1 MIRKTFFT
9 PRKICAIISDAM
21 LKRFSLVLLLI
32 LVVSMNVSGSVSSYI
47 LPLSSS
53 IYDDMD
59 ALYRLTGQVPP
70 STSRP
75 WSAAEAR
82 LILSRLDEESMTPD
96 ERRIYIEIE
105 KIIDDA
111 EPRWRTEDSSFGFGT
126 ELKVQPEIYAHSNGS
141 DFRGE
146 EDWAYTYDE
155 RAPFLHLG
163 IDMSVFDT
171 FYTYADLQYTMGR
184 YDGDGI
190 EKLDMT
196 SFPGIGAIV
205 PPGEKVDIVTGSKQ
219 YYSTF
224 SSNIP
229 PHSSRF
235 EFEWPKRA
243 LISIGGSF
251 WNFMLGRDRIS
262 WGNSEIGNFVID
274 GHVGYQDM
282 MRLEFFTDKFKYEW
296 TNLFFETKYYPT
308 EAAGTEEDSIRMLMA
323 HRLEFRPLSWLSFA
337 ISENVMYHAKT
348 LNLKYLNP
356 AFIFHN
362 LNDRTMFNAIAY
374 GEISILPFAGW
385 EIYGQ
390 FVLDQARAPNESD
403 RQSDAWGVLA
413 GTRSTHSL
421 WGGYIEP
428 SLEFAYTTP
437 LLYRRDGLDFL
448 MYQRSF
454 TYDGGSPIK
463 LYYIGFPYGGDVM
476 MLHFALDWVL
486 PGKAEASLSFDGIL
500 KGEMNMLK
508 SHNKDGDNSGDA
520 NYSGITPSGN
530 EMMRI
535 FILSLYGKYSFPELW
550 NFANVSI
557 WSELSF
563 VGSDIYKKDSGT
575 ASDGRFDVQFVL
587 GFSIGI

>member
-1 MIRKTFFT
+1 MDTL
-9 PRKICAIISDAM
+9 P
-21 LKRFSLVLLLI
+21 
-32 LVVSMNVSGSVSSYI
+32 NVETRRGEYN
-47 LPLSSS
+47 PL
-53 IYDDMD
+53 
-59 ALYRLTGQVPP
+59 
-70 STSRP
+70 
-75 WSAAEAR
+75 
-82 LILSRLDEESMTPD
+82 TPD
-96 ERRIYIEIE
+96 LPPTFPPEKQNNPTGVSVRYAPDPSKKWFVLRVTYNRANKANDFLQKCDVDTYLPMRWVWKLVRGKKKRIL
-105 KIIDDA
+105 
-111 EPRWRTEDSSFGFGT
+111 EPLIPNLLFAYASQDVLDSCMKAIST
-126 ELKVQPEIYAHSNGS
+126 LPCLSY
-141 DFRGE
+141 
-146 EDWAYTYDE
+146 YYDH
-155 RAPFLHLG
+155 FNTL
-163 IDMSVFDT
+163 
-171 FYTYADLQYTMGR
+171 
-184 YDGDGI
+184 
-190 EKLDMT
+190 
-196 SFPGIGAIV
+196 PGGKN
-205 PPGEKVDIVTGSKQ
+205 PPLT
-219 YYSTF
+219 
-224 SSNIP
+224 
-229 PHSSRF
+229 
-235 EFEWPKRA
+235 
-243 LISIGGSF
+243 
-251 WNFMLGRDRIS
+251 
-262 WGNSEIGNFVID
+262 
-274 GHVGYQDM
+274 VGYQDM